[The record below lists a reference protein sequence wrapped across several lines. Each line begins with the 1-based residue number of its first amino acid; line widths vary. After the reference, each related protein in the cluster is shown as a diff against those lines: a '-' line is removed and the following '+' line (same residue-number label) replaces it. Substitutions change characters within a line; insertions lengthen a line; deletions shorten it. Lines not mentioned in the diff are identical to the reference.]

1 MNSNTRCNHLP
12 RRARRRPD
20 SPIGAAAAAA
30 AEHDVFSFEFDTLND
45 IPVIVHRDEL
55 WTICDMRFLGS
66 RFGTPQADRLTAI
79 VADGRF
85 CVAARP
91 WFETD
96 ENSINECGMFT
107 GAIASRRFNGVLLVE
122 SRLPQFRSPLAARYP
137 SILTWLER
145 LTVATIEGRVS

>member
-1 MNSNTRCNHLP
+1 MNPNTRCSHLP

-20 SPIGAAAAAA
+20 SPTGAAAAAA
-30 AEHDVFSFEFDTLND
+30 DKHKTYSFVFDTLDD

-91 WFETD
+91 WFLTD
-96 ENSINECGMFT
+96 ATSVNECGCYT

-122 SRLPQFRSPLAARYP
+122 SRLPQFRSPMAERYP
-137 SILTWLER
+137 HILTWLER

>member
-1 MNSNTRCNHLP
+1 MTSHIGGNHH
-12 RRARRRPD
+12 RRVSRRRPD
-20 SPIGAAAAAA
+20 SPNGAAAAAA
-30 AEHDVFSFEFDTLND
+30 DEPGVYSFEFDALDD

-66 RFGTPQADRLTAI
+66 RFGTAPADRLTAI

-96 ENSINECGMFT
+96 ENSINETGTYT

-122 SRLPQFRSPLAARYP
+122 SRLPQFRSPLALHYP
-137 SILTWLER
+137 HILTWLER
-145 LTVATIEGRVS
+145 LTVATIAGRVS

>member
-1 MNSNTRCNHLP
+1 MKKHIGGNHF
-12 RRARRRPD
+12 RRVSRRRPATRC
-20 SPIGAAAAAA
+20 GAAAAAA
-30 AEHDVFSFEFDTLND
+30 DEPDVYEFVFDTLD
-45 IPVIVHRDEL
+45 DVPRIIHADEL
-55 WTICDMRFLGS
+55 WQIVDLRFLGS

-91 WFETD
+91 WFETH
-96 ENSINECGMFT
+96 ENSVNETGGYT

-122 SRLPQFRSPLAARYP
+122 SRLPRFRSPLAERYP

-145 LTVATIEGRVS
+145 LTIATIQGRVS